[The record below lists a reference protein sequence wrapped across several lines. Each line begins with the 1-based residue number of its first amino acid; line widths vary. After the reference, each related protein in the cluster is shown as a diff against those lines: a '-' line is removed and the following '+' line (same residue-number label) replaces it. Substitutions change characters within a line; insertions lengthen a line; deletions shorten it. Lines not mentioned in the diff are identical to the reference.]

1 MGFISFE
8 DALTPMRLVLEN
20 ENDVINFV
28 SENSHDIRLARDLV
42 WHANQVP
49 HVSIIARTRAGRVFL
64 LVVILH
70 R

>member
-1 MGFISFE
+1 
-8 DALTPMRLVLEN
+8 MRLVLEN

-49 HVSIIARTRAGRVFL
+49 HVSIIARTSREECFCWWLSCTANASARLDSRV
-64 LVVILH
+64 
-70 R
+70 